1 MALRTVAVFLVM
13 AALAS
18 VCTAQKCKGMEVK
31 YDDAIQ
37 YPNAARAGHVQGEVV
52 LQIHIATDGTL
63 KADVVSGPSGLAES
77 AKRFAESWSITW
89 PSSAPPTACTP
100 TLHVI
105 YKLKDH
111 FNVKMKLPEHILVE
125 APPIETNQ

>member
-13 AALAS
+13 AALAAA
-18 VCTAQKCKGMEVK
+18 CTAQKCKGMEVK